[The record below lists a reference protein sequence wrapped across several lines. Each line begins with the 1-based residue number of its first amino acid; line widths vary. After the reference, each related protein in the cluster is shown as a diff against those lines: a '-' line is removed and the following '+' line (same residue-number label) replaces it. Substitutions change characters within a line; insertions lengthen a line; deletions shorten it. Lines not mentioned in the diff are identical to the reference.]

1 MVTVIKKSLFPN
13 KMRLKIN
20 KDKLQILFLY
30 VCQVYNEKRSSELSL
45 TACKKC
51 LQNRSKYTI
60 AVFRTDIHLSQKSS
74 KSKDPPPIINL
85 VLSHLVFLDVAL
97 LDCQKLFWS
106 AFSCFRTEYWQMFP
120 IFPYLARMRENADHN
135 KSEYGHFL
143 CSDRIT
149 HALVILC
156 FSKL

>member
-60 AVFRTDIHLSQKSS
+60 AVFRTDMHLSQKSS
-74 KSKDPPPIINL
+74 KSKDHPPPPLLTWFCLIWCFLMLLCLIARNYSGPHFPAFGL
-85 VLSHLVFLDVAL
+85 NTDRYSLS
-97 LDCQKLFWS
+97 
-106 AFSCFRTEYWQMFP
+106 FR
-120 IFPYLARMRENADHN
+120 I
-135 KSEYGHFL
+135 
-143 CSDRIT
+143 
-149 HALVILC
+149 
-156 FSKL
+156 